1 MNNNKTNN
9 NEQRLLLENRA
20 RRPCSTIVCKA
31 NLSRTVVSVP
41 RPPARSRGIH
51 SPLRRGGDGGGAV
64 YLVAGGR
71 GAETPSYV
79 FFTKSGYFLCIVKE
93 KIVNLPMLKMLFRY
107 KNKTIMQE

>member
-1 MNNNKTNN
+1 MNNKEINNIEQLENQQQWTTMNNNKTNN

-64 YLVAGGR
+64 VEQGT
-71 GAETPSYV
+71 ET
-79 FFTKSGYFLCIVKE
+79 
-93 KIVNLPMLKMLFRY
+93 LFY
-107 KNKTIMQE
+107 